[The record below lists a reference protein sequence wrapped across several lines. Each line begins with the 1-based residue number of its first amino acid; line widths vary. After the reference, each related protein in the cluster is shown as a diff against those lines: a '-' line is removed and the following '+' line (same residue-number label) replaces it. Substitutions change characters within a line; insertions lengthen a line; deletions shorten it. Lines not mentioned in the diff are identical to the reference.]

1 MIRGVSAQDS
11 SGVAA
16 AAEHGPAED
25 GRAEPRP
32 ATQRRA
38 TDEGGVADKGR
49 AADAG
54 SPHVVRLLMVASV
67 ALITLA
73 AFEALAVATV
83 MPVVVDDLGGLH
95 LYAVAAG
102 APLAAQLIAT
112 AASGAWVDAR
122 GPRGSIVVGVLA
134 FCVGLVVAGLAPAME
149 ILAVGRAVQG
159 FGAGLLMVP
168 LYVLVGSM
176 VPADRQP
183 RFFAAFAAAWV
194 VPGLVGPAIAGTVAD
209 AVSWRWVFL
218 AVPVLTLAAG
228 AVLAPLLR
236 HVPRTRKA
244 RAPAARRATRKV
256 LLAATGAGLAAAAL
270 QVAGS
275 DGGTQ
280 GLFLAV
286 AGLAVLA
293 VTVRLLLP
301 AGTLRLGPGVPSAV
315 ACRGLLNAAF
325 VSAET
330 FLPLLLVRE
339 HGWTVREAGLV
350 LTVSSLTWA
359 GGSAVQGRVHDPRRR
374 ALLLWLGPLILVT
387 GTLVA
392 AAASLPGA
400 PAWWVVVGWT
410 IAGAG
415 IGLVFPA
422 LSVVVLQS
430 TPPAQHGAVSSS
442 LQISDALGAALGLAA
457 AGALFLAFVTQGALG
472 FLAGLLVSAALA
484 GGALAAGARSSAA
497 TTPTSASPTS
507 APSPPTS
514 ASTSAPA

>member
-1 MIRGVSAQDS
+1 MSAQDS

-16 AAEHGPAED
+16 GPAT
-25 GRAEPRP
+25 EPGS
-32 ATQRRA
+32 ATERRA
-38 TDEGGVADKGR
+38 TGGRGGERGASNGLATDGAR
-49 AADAG
+49 

-102 APLAAQLIAT
+102 APLAAQLVAT

-122 GPRGSIVVGVLA
+122 GPRGSLVVGVLA
-134 FCVGLVVAGLAPAME
+134 FCVGLVVAGLAPAMG

-168 LYVLVGSM
+168 LYVLVGAM

-228 AVLAPLLR
+228 AVLVPLLR
-236 HVPRTRKA
+236 HVPRKR
-244 RAPAARRATRKV
+244 RATQDPAARRATRKI

-275 DGGTQ
+275 GGGAS
-280 GLFLAV
+280 GLVLAV
-286 AGLAVLA
+286 AAVAVLA

-301 AGTLRLGPGVPSAV
+301 GGALRLRRGVPSAV
-315 ACRGLLNAAF
+315 TCRGLLNAAF

-374 ALLLWLGPLILVT
+374 ALLLWLGPLILVA

-392 AAASLPGA
+392 AAASVPGA

-430 TPPAQHGAVSSS
+430 TAPAQHGAVSSS

-457 AGALFLAFVTQGALG
+457 AGALFLAFVAHGALG

-484 GGALAAGARSSAA
+484 VGALAAGARA
-497 TTPTSASPTS
+497 TAV
-507 APSPPTS
+507 
-514 ASTSAPA
+514 SAPAPASASGSASAGA